1 MTDWR
6 HASAHQET
14 KTDMQIKTPGVVA
27 SLPVRSG
34 SRAACAIVSL
44 VVMLS
49 SAGAAP
55 PKPSPEDRYVATRD
69 AAIEKFSPIYD
80 AGKFDDT
87 AKQAEEAA
95 FADLKTQMSAIVGEP
110 DRKGFG
116 PAKLNIETFY
126 KGDEGFGTLD
136 GLRFDAELGETGE
149 KAGSNGADG
158 KYVEPKAHIIVT
170 TQTMFARWQR
180 AHKDW
185 WDKGA
190 KNVPQQIG
198 SALKDESFYTQA
210 ISNGSAVVSFSL
222 LPIAKPDSASFAYAI
237 LAARTQDDIPNAA
250 DEVIVSTLA
259 NGKVY
264 IAEGSIAPKVQIAA
278 CTAIRAGYN
287 KRAEAA
293 DDDFRFKRID
303 KKAYDKLG
311 ELRQQGEDAFKRCF
325 AQRAPQQPSFAE
337 ATRQAQALLA
347 AAMGK

>member
-1 MTDWR
+1 MTDWL
-6 HASAHQET
+6 HASADQKM
-14 KTDMQIKTPGVVA
+14 KTDMQIKTPDVA
-27 SLPVRSG
+27 ANLPARSG
-34 SRAACAIVSL
+34 RGAACAVVCL
-44 VVMLS
+44 VAMLS

-55 PKPSPEDRYVATRD
+55 PKPSPEDRYIAARD

-95 FADLKTQMSAIVGEP
+95 FADLKAQMSAILDEP

-126 KGDEGFGTLD
+126 KGDEGFGTVD
-136 GLRFDAELGETGE
+136 GLRFDAEMGETGE
-149 KAGSNGADG
+149 KAGGNGADG
-158 KYVEPKAHIIVT
+158 KYVEPKAHIVVT
-170 TQTMFARWQR
+170 TQTMFARWLR

-190 KNVPQQIG
+190 SNVPQQIG

-210 ISNGSAVVSFSL
+210 ISNGSAVVSFNT
-222 LPIAKPDSASFAYAI
+222 LPITRPASATFTHAF

-250 DEVIVSTLA
+250 DEVIVSALA

-264 IAEGSIAPKVQIAA
+264 IAEGSIAPKVQVAA
-278 CTAIRAGYN
+278 CTTIRADYN

-293 DDDFRFKRID
+293 DDDFRFKKID
-303 KKAYDKLG
+303 KKASDELG
-311 ELRQQGEDAFKRCF
+311 DLRQQGEDAYKRCF
-325 AQRAPQQPSFAE
+325 AQRAPQQPAFAK
-337 ATRQAQALLA
+337 ATGQAQALLA

>member
-1 MTDWR
+1 
-6 HASAHQET
+6 
-14 KTDMQIKTPGVVA
+14 MQIKIPGIAGAVCLLA
-27 SLPVRSG
+27 
-34 SRAACAIVSL
+34 
-44 VVMLS
+44 MLS
-49 SAGAAP
+49 NAGAAP
-55 PKPSPEDRYVATRD
+55 PKLSPEDRYVATRD
-69 AAIEKFSPIYD
+69 GAIEKFSAIYD

-87 AKQAEEAA
+87 ARKAEDAA
-95 FADLKTQMSAIVGEP
+95 FADLKAQMSAILGEL
-110 DRKGFG
+110 DHKGFG

-136 GLRFDAELGETGE
+136 GLRFDAEVGKTGE
-149 KAGSNGADG
+149 KAGGNGADG
-158 KYVEPKAHIIVT
+158 NYVEPKAHIIVT
-170 TQTMFARWQR
+170 TQTMFARWLR
-180 AHKDW
+180 AHKEW

-264 IAEGSIAPKVQIAA
+264 IAEGSIAPKVQIEA
-278 CTAIRAGYN
+278 CTAIRADHN

-347 AAMGK
+347 VAMGK

>member
-1 MTDWR
+1 
-6 HASAHQET
+6 
-14 KTDMQIKTPGVVA
+14 MQIKTPGVVA
-27 SLPVRSG
+27 NLPVRSG
-34 SRAACAIVSL
+34 SRAACAIACL
-44 VVMLS
+44 VAMLS

-87 AKQAEEAA
+87 AKLAEEAA
-95 FADLKTQMSAIVGEP
+95 FADLKTQLSAILGEP

-264 IAEGSIAPKVQIAA
+264 IAEGSIAPKVQIEA
-278 CTAIRAGYN
+278 CTAIRADHN

-303 KKAYDKLG
+303 KKTYDKLG

-325 AQRAPQQPSFAE
+325 AQRAPQQRSFAE
-337 ATRQAQALLA
+337 ATRHAQALLA
-347 AAMGK
+347 VAMGK